1 MHTRKYLPVV
11 WFVLGFG
18 LFMSTRASHFI
29 PHWGPAI
36 IIAPVFILAFGRSLS
51 SKRGILL
58 TVAGFVV
65 SLNVAMWRLY
75 DVGDPVATIALNVL
89 RSSIQGALVSL
100 PYIVDRLVYP
110 RLERHKVL
118 STLSF
123 PIAATAVH
131 FLMSLEG
138 PFDGDMVSGVYG
150 MGGLAFKQIASIVGL
165 WGFVFVF
172 SWFASVV
179 NLAWEQGFAWRRIRY
194 ATLSLALT
202 VAGVFLFGALKI
214 APAAHAERDSVR
226 VAAVFL
232 LPDAGAEVDQ
242 VGLLSRALSPLEETI
257 TRIDALTEEAA
268 SDGAKI
274 VAFQEAT
281 LKIHE
286 TDEETVVERL
296 SATAAE
302 HGVYLGLGYGV
313 IPEQGKGW
321 NKAIL
326 ISDRGT
332 LELQYRKRYLLGL
345 GDLFGESII
354 YRKGPAVIQSVA
366 TPYGRIA
373 VSVCRDMS
381 FSPYARQA
389 GAQHVD
395 IMLSPS
401 YDMPKSGGPVYALRA
416 IENGFSMIRPVY
428 NGYSYAVDYN
438 GRLLAGM
445 DSDDTGT
452 GIMYADVPTKGVTTI
467 YAQIGDLLG
476 WLCVAGLLGSVVL
489 HVVSSVRRR
498 KTASSAGG
506 GRDPLS

>member
-1 MHTRKYLPVV
+1 MKKQEYLPIV

-18 LFMSTRASHFI
+18 MFMSTRASHFI

-51 SKRGILL
+51 SRRGNLL
-58 TVAGFVV
+58 TVAGFVL
-65 SLNVAMWRLY
+65 SLNVAMWKLY

-89 RSSIQGALVSL
+89 RSSVQGALFSL
-100 PYIVDRLVYP
+100 PYVVDRLVYP
-110 RLERHKVL
+110 RLARNGVL

-150 MGGLAFKQIASIVGL
+150 TGGLAFKQIASIAGL

-172 SWFASVV
+172 SWSASVV
-179 NLAWEQGFAWRRIRY
+179 NLAWEQGFAWRRTRV
-194 ATLSLALT
+194 ATLSFGLT
-202 VAGVFLFGALKI
+202 TAGILLFGALKI
-214 APAAHAERDSVR
+214 TPAAHAEPNTVR

-232 LPDAGAEVDQ
+232 LPDAGAGVDQ
-242 VGLLSRALSPLEETI
+242 DGLLSRALSPLDETI
-257 TRIDALTEEAA
+257 TQIETLTEAAA

-281 LKIHE
+281 MKIHE
-286 TDEETVVERL
+286 VEEETVIERL
-296 SATAAE
+296 SSTAAE
-302 HGVYLGLGYGV
+302 HGVYLGIGYGV
-313 IPEQGKGW
+313 IPDDGKGW

-326 ISDRGT
+326 ISDQGV
-332 LELQYRKRYLLGL
+332 LELEYRKRYLLGV

-354 YRKGPAVIQSVA
+354 YQKGPAVIQSVA

-373 VSVCRDMS
+373 VSICRDMS
-381 FSPYARQA
+381 FAPYARQA
-389 GAQHVD
+389 GAQRVD

-416 IENGFSMIRPVY
+416 IENGFSMVRPVF

-445 DSDDTGT
+445 DSDDTVT
-452 GIMYADVPTKGVTTI
+452 GIMYADVPTEGVTTV
-467 YAQIGDLLG
+467 YASIGDLLG
-476 WLCVAGLLGSVVL
+476 WLCVTGLFASITLHIVL
-489 HVVSSVRRR
+489 SVRQR
-498 KTASSAGG
+498 KAAPGAIHG
-506 GRDPLS
+506 

>member
-1 MHTRKYLPVV
+1 M
-11 WFVLGFG
+11 
-18 LFMSTRASHFI
+18 FMSTRASHFI

-36 IIAPVFILAFGRSLS
+36 IIAPVFVLAFGRSLS

-58 TVAGFVV
+58 TAAGFVL

-89 RSSIQGALVSL
+89 RSSVQGALFSL

-110 RLERHKVL
+110 RLERHRVL

-123 PIAATAVH
+123 PIAVTAVH

-150 MGGLAFKQIASIVGL
+150 MGGLAFKQIASIAGL

-179 NLAWEQGFAWRRIRY
+179 NLAWEQGFAWRRTRF
-194 ATLSLALT
+194 ATLTFALT
-202 VAGVFLFGALKI
+202 VAAVLLFGSMKI

-232 LPDAGAEVDQ
+232 FPDTGAGVDQ
-242 VGLLSRALSPLEETI
+242 DGLLSRAVSPLEETV
-257 TRIDALTEEAA
+257 TRIEALTEDAA
-268 SDGAKI
+268 SGGAKI
-274 VAFQEAT
+274 VAFQEAAM
-281 LKIHE
+281 KIHE
-286 TDEETVVERL
+286 TDEHTVIERL
-296 SATAAE
+296 SATAME
-302 HGVYLGLGYGV
+302 HGVYLSIGYGV
-313 IPEQGKGW
+313 LPDRGKGW

-326 ISDRGT
+326 ISDRGV
-332 LELQYRKRYLLGL
+332 LELRYRKRYLLGL
-345 GDLFGESII
+345 GDLFGESVI
-354 YRKGPAVIQSVA
+354 YAKGPAVIQSAA

-373 VSVCRDMS
+373 VSICRDMS
-381 FSPYARQA
+381 FAPYARQA
-389 GAQHVD
+389 GAQRVD

-416 IENGFSMIRPVY
+416 IENGFSMVRPVY

-445 DSDDTGT
+445 DSDETGT
-452 GIMYADVPTKGVTTI
+452 GIMYADVPTKGVTTV

-476 WLCVAGLLGSVVL
+476 WLCVAGLLVSIVL
-489 HVVSSVRRR
+489 HVASSVRRK
-498 KTASSAGG
+498 KTAS
-506 GRDPLS
+506 